1 MKMKL
6 KALAAAAALAF
17 AGSASAGIA
26 TSGTGN
32 GELFFSVWDSITETS
47 YTRDL
52 GLTLSQFVDQVG
64 NFGTSAGGTHGGSN
78 LLFAADAVLSGW
90 LGGLAPASLAGLQ
103 WNVAAMDGS
112 GQNRYLT
119 TATGSPAG
127 VTPTVQSQ
135 LIQLNDGADTYIT
148 NVNSGPWV
156 SGNHTDANGSAV
168 IANGGDFANTA
179 GYAGASGTW
188 SNNFGGRTGFGN
200 AGGIGDLLGFFVLF
214 GTGTT
219 SLAPVGVD
227 QFDGAFWSFAGDGT
241 LTYSQAAVIP
251 LPGAVWLLGSG
262 LLGLVAV
269 SRRKRQLPGLAVA

>member
-1 MKMKL
+1 
-6 KALAAAAALAF
+6 
-17 AGSASAGIA
+17 
-26 TSGTGN
+26 
-32 GELFFSVWDSITETS
+32 
-47 YTRDL
+47 
-52 GLTLSQFVDQVG
+52 
-64 NFGTSAGGTHGGSN
+64 
-78 LLFAADAVLSGW
+78 LFAADSVLTNW
-90 LGGLAPASLAGLQ
+90 LSGLAPASLSGLK

-119 TATGSPAG
+119 TATGTPAG

-148 NVNSGPWV
+148 NVNTGPWV

-168 IANGGDFANTA
+168 IAFGGDFANTA
-179 GYAGASGTW
+179 GYAGAAGTW

-200 AGGIGDLLGFFVLF
+200 AGGIGDMLSFYVLY

-227 QFDGAFWSFAGDGT
+227 QFDGSFWSFASDGT
-241 LTYSQAAVIP
+241 LTYAAAIP

-269 SRRKRQLPGLAVA
+269 SRRKRLAGEATPVLA